1 MKIKAKE
8 LNYNLENIKELDKI
22 ASTLSDYEGISIE
35 HVEEVLE
42 MFERYDVFDLD
53 SYLQDFRNIRLK
65 TLDELKYVLFYT
77 RTLLSKLVYQELL
90 LKNEKDGI
98 EVSI

>member
-22 ASTLSDYEGISIE
+22 ASTLADYEGISIE